1 MKARILVVDDERD
14 IRRALEFVLT
24 HEGYTVETVSN
35 GNDAVEKL
43 QSKDFDLVITDL
55 KMEGMSGFTVLEKTR
70 EINDAIPVVII
81 TAYASVESAVEA
93 MKRGAADYIVK
104 PFFHEDIKLTI
115 RRILEHSKLF
125 LENKGLRQQ
134 ISQKF
139 GSKGIV
145 GVSEPIMR
153 IYETI
158 EKVAPNK
165 ANILIYGESGTG
177 KGLVAETIH
186 YNSPRRDKPFISI
199 NCASIP
205 ETLLESELFGYKK
218 GAFTGATENKTGLMT
233 LANEGTFFLDEIGD
247 MPLMLQSKLL
257 KVIETGEVLPL
268 GDTKHKS
275 VDVRIISATNKDIE
289 ECIKKKEFREDLFY
303 RLNVIEISMP
313 PLRERTDDI
322 PILADHFLKK
332 FAESAGKE
340 IKGFEPA
347 TFKAL
352 LSYGWPGNIRE
363 LRNIIERAVVL
374 STGDTISLSDL
385 PEKVRTRK
393 MVDGVFTPSGT
404 LKSMLNTYEKE
415 LISDL
420 LRKNKGN
427 KEITGKAL
435 GIDLATL
442 YRKLHKHDIKL

>member
-1 MKARILVVDDERD
+1 MARILVVDDERD

-24 HEGYTVETVSN
+24 HEGYDVETASN
-35 GNDAVEKL
+35 GKDAVEKL
-43 QSKDFDLVITDL
+43 QSRDFDLVITDL
-55 KMEGMSGFTVLEKTR
+55 KMEGMSGFTVLEKSL
-70 EINDAIPVVII
+70 ELNASIPVIII

-115 RRILEHSKLF
+115 KRILDHSKLS

-139 GSKGIV
+139 GAKGIV
-145 GVSEPIMR
+145 GVSEPITK
-153 IYETI
+153 IFETI

-165 ANILIYGESGTG
+165 ANIIIYGESGTG

-186 YNSPRRDKPFISI
+186 YNSPRRDKPFIAI

-218 GAFTGATENKTGLMT
+218 GAFTGATENKIGLIT

-257 KVIETGEVLPL
+257 KVIETGEVIPL
-268 GDTKHKS
+268 GDTRKR
-275 VDVRIISATNKDIE
+275 VIDVRIISATNKDID

-303 RLNVIEISMP
+303 RLNVIEITIP

-322 PILADHFLKK
+322 VILADYFLKE
-332 FAESAGKE
+332 FARSSGKDVKD
-340 IKGFEPA
+340 IEPEA
-347 TFKAL
+347 LKAL

-374 STGDTISLSDL
+374 TTSNKIALFDL

-393 MVDGVFTPSGT
+393 VEGGTFTPAGT

-415 LISDL
+415 IITDL
-420 LRKNKGN
+420 LRKNRGN
-427 KEITGKAL
+427 KDMTVKTL

-442 YRKLHKHDIKL
+442 YRKLHKYNIKL